1 MVTKQGKRN
10 ETEKWEAYNIIQSHI
25 AQRFQLGKKQ
35 TMGNIEFLQC
45 SWP

>member
-1 MVTKQGKRN
+1 MVTEKDKRN
-10 ETEKWEAYNIIQSHI
+10 EIEKSEAYNIIQSHI
-25 AQRFQLGKKQ
+25 AQRFRLGKKQ